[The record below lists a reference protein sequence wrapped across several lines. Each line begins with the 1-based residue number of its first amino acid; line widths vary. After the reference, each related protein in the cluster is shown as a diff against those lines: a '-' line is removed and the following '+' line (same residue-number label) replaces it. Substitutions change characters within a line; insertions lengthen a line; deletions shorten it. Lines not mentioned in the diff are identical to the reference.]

1 MSKTHQHQA
10 GDNDMSTELDPNAV
24 AHNVRHYRFAKGWTQ
39 GVLAEAMTAAGC
51 PTSLKQISN
60 TEINMRRVNA
70 EQLLAF
76 AQVFE
81 VPMEELFKVRVVTEL
96 DNLVTEMLCYS
107 EDHKASGDG
116 LNYAIVRVHEE
127 IRKTSL
133 AEGVSFS
140 KVVERITSRPGID
153 MQLLLSVQ
161 KERWVR

>member
-1 MSKTHQHQA
+1 
-10 GDNDMSTELDPNAV
+10 MSTELDPNAV
-24 AHNVRHYRFAKGWTQ
+24 ADNVRRYRLALNWTQ
-39 GVLAEAMTAAGC
+39 GELAKEMTTAGC

-60 TEINMRRVNA
+60 TELGLRRVNV

-81 VPMEELFKVRVVTEL
+81 IPVEKLFEVHVVTKL
-96 DNLVTEMLCYS
+96 DSLVTEMLSHS
-107 EDHKASGDG
+107 EDHKASGDS

-140 KVVERITSRPGID
+140 EVVERITSRPGID
-153 MQLLLSVQ
+153 MNLLLSVQ
-161 KERWVR
+161 QERWVR